1 MSFLLEWV
9 FSESAKRK
17 TNKYVESSAMRG
29 RFVMPYVGVTIG
41 WSIYW
46 NEFFYCRFQ
55 CTPLQME
62 DCSICKELSRSIYV

>member
-46 NEFFYCRFQ
+46 NEFFL
-55 CTPLQME
+55 LQISMHTST
-62 DCSICKELSRSIYV
+62 DGRLFNL

>member
-29 RFVMPYVGVTIG
+29 RFVMPYVGVTIS

-46 NEFFYCRFQ
+46 NEFFIADFNAHLYRWKTVQFV
-55 CTPLQME
+55 
-62 DCSICKELSRSIYV
+62 KN